1 MKKGKSVKTG
11 AEGVKWDLA
20 DLYNSID
27 DKKVEKDVKSALKK
41 AEEFEKKYRGK
52 INKKSLMAATLL
64 DCIKELEKISEKIS
78 KVMSYAHLEFAADT
92 SNPRYGAFLQSV
104 QEDATRI
111 RKHLMFFEI
120 EWVALS
126 DKKANQL
133 INDPKLEHY
142 SHFLEHERQFRP
154 HTLTEP
160 EEKIME
166 EKANTG
172 SRAFKRLFDEVIN
185 NIRFEVKKNG
195 EKQVLTETETLALL
209 YDPDRKTRKA
219 ASDGLTEGLQKNSH
233 VLTYIFNTLVNEH
246 FTNDR
251 IRQYQH
257 PMQSRNLSNEIDIN
271 TVNALMKSCESNYGI
286 VGDFYK
292 LKKKILKY
300 RKFYDYDRYAPMIS
314 RQKTIKYN
322 VSKQIILDA
331 FGNFSPKMANVAK
344 KFFDRNWIDAEIR
357 PGKRGGAFSHSTVPG
372 VHPYVFT
379 NYSGNMR
386 DVMTLAHELGHGI
399 HQYLSRKQG
408 YFQSDTPLTTAE
420 TASVFGEML
429 VFHKLME
436 KEKDDKTRLA
446 LLFGKLDDIIATVF
460 RQVVLTR
467 FEERLHNARRKEG
480 ELGSDRISEL
490 WMETN
495 REMFGKSVSLTRN
508 YESWWMY
515 IPHFIHA
522 PFYCYAYS
530 FGELLVLAL
539 YKKYLDE
546 GKSFVPRYMEL
557 LSAGG
562 SESPEKL
569 VEKVGVD
576 ITDSD
581 FWQSGID
588 LIRNMLDDA
597 IGLSRKTDI

>member
-1 MKKGKSVKTG
+1 MKSSKGNKTG
-11 AEGVKWDLA
+11 AEGIRWDLT

-27 DKKVEKDVKSALKK
+27 DPKIEKDLQTTFKK
-41 AEEFEKKYRGK
+41 AKAFEKKYRGK
-52 INKKSLMAATLL
+52 INSKKLTATTLHN
-64 DCIKELEKISEKIS
+64 CVKELEKITEKIS
-78 KVMSYAHLEFAADT
+78 KILSYAHLEFAADT
-92 SNPRYGAFLQSV
+92 SNPDYGAFLQSV
-104 QEDATRI
+104 QEKATQI

-120 EWVALS
+120 EWVALGNKNAERLIK
-126 DKKANQL
+126 DKK
-133 INDPKLEHY
+133 LEDY
-142 SHFLEHERQFRP
+142 SHFLEHERKFKP

-185 NIRFEVKKNG
+185 NITFEVKKDG
-195 EKQVLTETETLALL
+195 KKKKLTETETLALL

-219 ASDGLTEGLQKNSH
+219 ASDGLTAGLLENSH

-246 FTNDR
+246 YTNDR
-251 IRQYQH
+251 IRQYEH
-257 PMQSRNLSNEIDIN
+257 PMHSRNLSNEIDKN
-271 TVNALMKSCESNYGI
+271 TVNALVSSCEKNYDI
-286 VGDFYK
+286 VENFYK
-292 LKKKILKY
+292 LKKKILNY
-300 RKFYDYDRYAPMIS
+300 RKFYDYDRYAPVVS
-314 RQKTIKYN
+314 KQKTIKYGE
-322 VSKQIILDA
+322 SKEIILDA
-331 FGNFSPKMANVAK
+331 FGNFSPRMANVAK
-344 KFFDRNWIDAEIR
+344 KFFDKNWIDAEIR
-357 PGKRGGAFSHSTVPG
+357 PGKRGGAFSHSTVPS

-379 NYSGNMR
+379 NYSGNLR

-436 KEKDDKTRLA
+436 KETDNKTRLA
-446 LLFGKLDDIIATVF
+446 LLCGKIDDIIATVF

-467 FEERLHNARRKEG
+467 FEERLHDARRNEG
-480 ELGSDRISEL
+480 ELGPDRINGL
-490 WMETN
+490 WIDTN
-495 REMFGKSVSLTRN
+495 QEMFGNSVTLTNN
-508 YESWWMY
+508 YRSWWMY

-539 YKKYLDE
+539 YKQYLEE
-546 GKSFVPRYMEL
+546 GKKFVPKYMDL
-557 LSAGG
+557 LSSGG

-569 VEKVGVD
+569 VTRVGVD
-576 ITDSD
+576 ITRDD
-581 FWQSGID
+581 FWQNGLE
-588 LIRNMLDDA
+588 LIRDMVEEAVEMDKKN
-597 IGLSRKTDI
+597 